1 MSNFLAVAAVTAT
14 LSEVLTAGVA
24 EVTGAHVTI
33 VRPDQAGAQLPSVNI
48 FLYQVTP
55 NAAWRN
61 SDLPTRRL
69 DESLI
74 QRPRVALDLHY
85 LLTFYGDETQFETQR
100 LLGAVVRTLHAHPVL
115 TRAEVN
121 AATTAQ
127 AVLTTSDLASDIE
140 LVKFTPM
147 TLSVEELS
155 KLWTMFPQTH
165 YTLSLG
171 YTASV
176 VLIEPATPARP
187 SLPVKT
193 SNLVVAPFD
202 APVIERLLS
211 QVTSADPP
219 IEGQPIFATSIAV
232 LRGQHLHGDVTFV
245 RIDDRDLTP
254 TSVAPQIVT
263 LDLST
268 VGAGILRPGVRSIQV
283 VHGVQFGT
291 PADPHPGLQS
301 NAVALIISPKFTVV
315 SMTPALARLHVTP
328 QPAARQRATI
338 LLNGAGGAFSFG
350 AMCDGTDPVAIVM
363 GGVPAGNYDARLQ
376 IDGAESPAVG
386 VTV

>member
-14 LSEVLTAGVA
+14 LSDVLTTGTTD
-24 EVTGAHVTI
+24 VTGRHVTI

-127 AVLTTSDLASDIE
+127 AVLATSDLASDIE

-155 KLWTMFPQTH
+155 KLWMTFPQTH

-171 YTASV
+171 YSASV
-176 VLIEPATPARP
+176 VLIEPATPAGP

-219 IEGQPIFATSIAV
+219 IEGQPIFATSIVV
-232 LRGQHLHGDVTFV
+232 LRGQHLRGDVTFV

-301 NAVALIISPKFTVV
+301 NAVALIITPKFTVA

-350 AMCDGTDPVAIVM
+350 AMCDGTDPVIITM
-363 GGVPAGNYDARLQ
+363 GGVPAGNYDARVQ
-376 IDGAESPAVG
+376 IDGAESPVVAVI
-386 VTV
+386 V